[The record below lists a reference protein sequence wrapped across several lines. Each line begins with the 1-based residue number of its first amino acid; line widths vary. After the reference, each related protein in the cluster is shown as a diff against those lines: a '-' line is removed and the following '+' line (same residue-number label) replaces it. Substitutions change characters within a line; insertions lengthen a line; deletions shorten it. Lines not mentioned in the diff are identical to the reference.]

1 MPALYS
7 NKVLTQKKKKKKK
20 KKKTDSQIPNVSQGT
35 PHGLKYLLATA
46 GVVCG
51 GMYLV
56 YRGMADRAALA
67 DETAR
72 ARAAITPA
80 LQAEEDM
87 CSDDDD

>member
-1 MPALYS
+1 
-7 NKVLTQKKKKKKK
+7 
-20 KKKTDSQIPNVSQGT
+20 VSQGT